1 MTEVLADQAPDTP
14 DAPRPVVVPDKPA
27 LEGLEAKWAERWK
40 TDATYAFDR
49 TRSREEIYSI
59 DTPPP
64 TVSGSLHV
72 GHVFSYTHT
81 DLIARYQR
89 MQGKSVFYPMGWD
102 DNGLPTERRVQNYF
116 GVRCD
121 PSLPYDA
128 DFTPP
133 DKPDPKRQVPV
144 SRPNFVELCER
155 LVEEDEQVFEQLW
168 RQLGLSVDW
177 SMTYTTIGPDAMRA
191 SQRAFLRNFARG
203 EAYLQEAP
211 TLWDVTFQTAVAQ
224 AELEARDY
232 AGAYHRVAYHAA
244 DGSPVHV
251 ETTRPELIAS
261 AVALVAH
268 PDDERY
274 AGLFGGTVTSP
285 VFGVEIPVVAHPL
298 AEMDKGAGIAMCC
311 TFGDLTDVTWWRELD
326 LPVRTVIGRDGRFT
340 RETPEWLAGERAATA
355 YERLAG
361 KTVFSARE
369 EMVAMLRETGEL
381 EGDPQ
386 PTQRMA
392 NFYEK
397 GDKPLEIV
405 STRQWYIRNGGR
417 DASLRGEMLERGSE
431 IQWLPPHMKHRFD
444 NWVGGLN
451 GDWLISR
458 QRFFGI
464 PFPVWYPLDDEGEPD
479 YAHPLTA
486 TEAELPVDPS
496 TQAPRGYEESQRGK
510 PGGFVGDPD
519 VMDTWATSSLT
530 PHIAGGWETDPDLFE
545 RVFPMDLCTHAH
557 DIIRTWLFSRVVRS
571 HFENHVAPWSHAMIS
586 GFIVDPDR
594 KKMSKSKGNVVVP
607 TEILS
612 TYGADAVRWRAAI
625 ARPGLDSPFDESQ
638 MKVGRRLAMKVLNA
652 SKFVLGGVEATAL
665 NAFEVSEPIDC
676 ALLGRLALVI
686 TKATDAFEAY
696 DYTTALEVTEK
707 FFWEFCDDY
716 LELVKERAYDT
727 EAGPAGDSARATLAI
742 ALEVQLRLLAPFLP
756 YVTEE
761 VWSWWRDGSI
771 HRTPWPTVVDLGSAA
786 AADPAMVDA
795 VAAALVGIRGAKSAA
810 KVSMRAELSRVEI
823 TGPETLV
830 RAAELA
836 ARDLRATGKVTG
848 KLKFR
853 VDESASELSVEATL
867 AEVPPGD

>member
-14 DAPRPVVVPDKPA
+14 DAPRPVVVPEKPA
-27 LEGLEAKWAERWK
+27 LEGLEAKWAERW
-40 TDATYAFDR
+40 TADATYAFDR
-49 TRSREEIYSI
+49 SRSREEIYSI

-72 GHVFSYTHT
+72 GHVFSYTHP

-89 MQGKSVFYPMGWD
+89 MRGKSVFYPMGWD

-121 PSLPYDA
+121 PSLPYDP

-133 DKPDPKRQVPV
+133 DKPDPKRQLPV
-144 SRPNFVELCER
+144 SRPNFVELCEQ
-155 LVEEDEQVFEQLW
+155 LVVEDEQVFETVW

-177 SMTYTTIGPDAMRA
+177 SQTYTTAGSTAREV

-203 EAYLQEAP
+203 EAYLHDAP
-211 TLWDVTFQTAVAQ
+211 TVWDVTDRTAVAQ
-224 AELEARDY
+224 AEIEAREY
-232 AGAYHRVAYHAA
+232 PGHYHRVAYHRP
-244 DGSPVHV
+244 DGGRVHV

-261 AVALVAH
+261 AVALIAH

-274 AGLFGGTVTSP
+274 QPLFDTTVTSP
-285 VFGVEIPVVAHPL
+285 VFGVEIPVLAHPA

-311 TFGDLTDVTWWRELD
+311 TFGDLTDVQWWRDLD
-326 LPVRTVIGRDGRFT
+326 LPVRTVVGRDGRLA
-340 RETPEWLAGERAATA
+340 RETPEWLAGADEA
-355 YERLAG
+355 YQRLAG
-361 KTVFSARE
+361 KTVHSSRE
-369 EMVAMLRETGEL
+369 EMVAMLRETGDL
-381 EGDPQ
+381 EGE
-386 PTQRMA
+386 PTPTTRMA
-392 NFYEK
+392 NFYER

-417 DASLRGEMLERGSE
+417 DADLREEMLEHGRE
-431 IQWLPPHMKHRFD
+431 ITWLPEHMHHRYD
-444 NWVGGLN
+444 NWVGGLT

-464 PFPVWYPLDDEGEPD
+464 PFPVWYPLDEEGEPD
-479 YAHPLTA
+479 YDHPLLPS
-486 TEAELPVDPS
+486 EAELPVDPS
-496 TQAPRGYEESQRGK
+496 TDAPRGYAEDQRGK
-510 PGGFVGDPD
+510 PGGFLGDPD

-530 PHIAGGWETDPDLFE
+530 PHIAGGWSIDDDLFS
-545 RVFPMDLCTHAH
+545 RVFPMDLCTQAH
-557 DIIRTWLFSRVVRS
+557 EIIRTWLFSRVVRA
-571 HFENHVAPWSHAMIS
+571 HYEQGVTPWSHAMLS
-586 GFIVDPDR
+586 GWILDPDR

-607 TEILS
+607 TDILDK
-612 TYGADAVRWRAAI
+612 YGADAVRWRAACV
-625 ARPGLDSPFDESQ
+625 RPGMDSPFDESQ

-652 SKFVLGGVEATAL
+652 SKFVLGGVEATSL
-665 NAFEVSEPIDC
+665 SPFEVSEPIDC
-676 ALLGRLALVI
+676 ALLARLALVI
-686 TKATDAFEAY
+686 TKATEAFDAY

-716 LELVKERAYDT
+716 LELVKERAYDA

-761 VWSWWRDGSI
+761 VWSWWREGSI
-771 HRTPWPTVVDLGSAA
+771 HHASWPTVVDLGSAA

-795 VAAALVGIRGAKSAA
+795 VAAALVGIRGAKSSA

-823 TGPETLV
+823 TGPEAIV

-836 ARDLRATGKVTG
+836 ASDLRATGKVTG
-848 KLKFR
+848 DLVFT
-853 VDESASELSVEATL
+853 VDESASEISVAAEL
-867 AEVPPGD
+867 AEVAAGE